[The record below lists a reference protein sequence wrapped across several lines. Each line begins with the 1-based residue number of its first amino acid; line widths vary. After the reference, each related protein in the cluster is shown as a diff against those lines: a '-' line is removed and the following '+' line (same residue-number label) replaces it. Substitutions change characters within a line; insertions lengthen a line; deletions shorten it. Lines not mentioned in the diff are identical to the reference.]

1 MMALVGA
8 LVAFVTIPPSTAEAA
23 GSGGE
28 LRQGATNVV
37 GFSDDRVQILNLIN
51 RYGAVHD
58 FGRPEEY
65 ADLFTADGEISVGD
79 GPAIVKGRDALVAQ
93 AKSDH
98 ERFSGGPG
106 PDGKTSSIMRHLIS
120 NAQVTLTGSDSA
132 VGQSYVT
139 TIVQKGD
146 LGPAILSVGRYQD
159 RFVKQNGEWRIAHRK
174 IIIDFGNSELG
185 KKLGFTK

>member
-1 MMALVGA
+1 MPALVGA
-8 LVAFVTIPPSTAEAA
+8 LVALAIIPPSTAKAA

-28 LRQGATNVV
+28 LRQEATDVV
-37 GFSDDRVQILNLIN
+37 GSSDDRVQILNLTN

-79 GPAIVKGRDALVAQ
+79 GPSIVKGRDALVAQ

-98 ERFSGGPG
+98 ERFSGDPG

-174 IIIDFGNSELG
+174 IIIDFGNGELG

>member
-1 MMALVGA
+1 MPALVGA
-8 LVAFVTIPPSTAEAA
+8 LVALAIIPPSTAKAA

-28 LRQGATNVV
+28 LRQEATDVV
-37 GFSDDRVQILNLIN
+37 GSSDDRVQILNLIN

-79 GPAIVKGRDALVAQ
+79 GPSIVKGRDALVAQ

-98 ERFSGGPG
+98 ERFSGDPG